1 MAERILIKK
10 RNNSLNGTIKLSGS
24 KSISNRAL
32 IINALCPDDFAIEGL
47 ASAND
52 TQLLQDLIQSKEVVR
67 DAGPAGT
74 TFRFMTAYLSLQPGK
89 QILTGTDRMKQRPV
103 RVLVDALRAL
113 GADIEYLEKEGYP
126 PLSIGESSLSKTDEL
141 EINAGTSSQYLSA
154 LLMIAPTLPNG
165 LRLKLKGELVS
176 RPYLLMTL
184 RLMEYFGVQ
193 HQWDGNVISVSA
205 QSYQAR
211 PFKVEAD
218 WSAAS
223 YYYIMAAFADEPD
236 LFLGGLF
243 EDSLQGDAVIVK
255 MMESFGIQSTFTPE
269 GVRLTRSGHP
279 VSSEFHWNFLEC
291 PDIAQSLAV
300 ICGGTGVRGYFS
312 GLQTLK
318 IKETDRIAALH
329 QELKKIEV
337 HFALE
342 PVVNDEGEEQYE
354 VQGKAKWNA
363 IPQFETYEDHR
374 MAMAFA
380 PLAMQHS
387 LFIEEPQVV
396 IKSYPEFWDD
406 LQQIEFEVV
415 IPQD

>member
-1 MAERILIKK
+1 MAKIILLKK
-10 RNNSLNGTIKLSGS
+10 RDNSLNGTIQLSGS

-32 IINALCPDDFAIEGL
+32 IIRALCSEDFLIEGL
-47 ASAND
+47 ATAND
-52 TQLLQDLIQSKEVVR
+52 TELLQQLIQSKESIR

-74 TFRFMTAYLSLQPGK
+74 TFRFMTAYLAMRPGT
-89 QILTGTDRMKQRPV
+89 QVLTGTERMKQRPV
-103 RVLVDALRAL
+103 RVLVDALRTL

-126 PLSIGESSLSKTDEL
+126 PLSIGEATLSKTNEL
-141 EINAGTSSQYLSA
+141 AIDASTSSQYLSA

-165 LRLKLKGELVS
+165 LTLKLIGALVS

-193 HQWDGNVISVSA
+193 HQWEGNVIRVA
-205 QSYQAR
+205 PQSYQAR

-223 YYYIMAAFADEPD
+223 YYYIMAAFSDQPN

-243 EDSLQGDAVIVK
+243 EESLQGDAVLVD
-255 MMESFGIQSTFTPE
+255 MMKFFGIQSTFKE
-269 GVRLTRSGHP
+269 DGVWLSRIGYPTASK
-279 VSSEFHWNFLEC
+279 FNWNFLAC

-300 ICGGTGVRGYFS
+300 ICGGTGVPGYFS

-329 QELKKIEV
+329 QELKKVGV
-337 HFALE
+337 HFALA
-342 PVVNDEGEEQYE
+342 PTIDEQGEEKYE
-354 VQGKAKWNA
+354 VNGKASWSVA
-363 IPQFETYEDHR
+363 PQFETYEDHR
-374 MAMAFA
+374 MAMALA
-380 PLAMQHS
+380 PLAMLHPII
-387 LFIEEPQVV
+387 IENPNVV
-396 IKSYPEFWDD
+396 VKSYPEFWED
-406 LQQIEFEVV
+406 LKELDFEV

>member
-1 MAERILIKK
+1 MAKTILLKK
-10 RNNSLNGTIKLSGS
+10 RDNSLNGTIKLSGS

-32 IINALCPDDFAIEGL
+32 IIRALCSEDFPIEGL

-52 TQLLQDLIQSKEVVR
+52 TALLQELIQSNESVR

-74 TFRFMTAYLSLQPGK
+74 TFRFMTAYLALQPGT
-89 QILTGTDRMKQRPV
+89 QVLTGTERMKQRPV
-103 RVLVDALRAL
+103 RVLVDALRTL
-113 GADIEYLEKEGYP
+113 GADIEYLENEGYP
-126 PLSIGESSLSKTDEL
+126 PLSIGEANLSQSDEL
-141 EINAGTSSQYLSA
+141 EIDAGTSSQYLSA

-165 LRLKLKGELVS
+165 LRLKLKGTLVS

-184 RLMEYFGVQ
+184 RLMEYFGIQ
-193 HQWDGNVISVSA
+193 HHWEGDVISVAA
-205 QSYQAR
+205 QSYQAK

-223 YYYIMAAFADEPD
+223 YYYIMAAFSDQPN

-243 EDSLQGDAVIVK
+243 EDSLQGDSVIVK
-255 MMESFGIQSTFTPE
+255 MMESFGIQSSFNTD
-269 GVRLTRSGHP
+269 GIQITRRA
-279 VSSEFHWNFLEC
+279 VSSLSKFQWDFLEC

-300 ICGGTGVRGYFS
+300 ICGGTGRQGYFS

-329 QELKKIEV
+329 QELEKVGV

-342 PVVNDEGEEQYE
+342 PIIDERGVDHYQ
-354 VQGKAKWNA
+354 VTGKADWNA
-363 IPQFETYEDHR
+363 APLLKTYEDHR

-380 PLAMQHS
+380 PLAMFHPI
-387 LFIEEPQVV
+387 LIEDPKVV

-406 LQQIEFEVV
+406 LEHIGYEV
-415 IPQD
+415 IPQG

>member
-1 MAERILIKK
+1 MAKTILLKK
-10 RNNSLNGTIKLSGS
+10 RDNSLNGTIKLSGS

-32 IINALCPDDFAIEGL
+32 IIRALCSEDFPIEGL

-52 TQLLQDLIQSKEVVR
+52 TALLQELIQSNESVR

-74 TFRFMTAYLSLQPGK
+74 TFRFMTAYLALQPGT
-89 QILTGTDRMKQRPV
+89 QVLTGTERMKQRPV
-103 RVLVDALRAL
+103 RVLVDALRTL
-113 GADIEYLEKEGYP
+113 GADIEYLENEGYP
-126 PLSIGESSLSKTDEL
+126 PLSIGEANLSQSDEL
-141 EINAGTSSQYLSA
+141 EIDAGTSSQYLSA

-165 LRLKLKGELVS
+165 LRLKLKGTLVS

-184 RLMEYFGVQ
+184 RLMEYFGIQ
-193 HQWDGNVISVSA
+193 HHWEGDVISVAA
-205 QSYQAR
+205 QSYQAK

-223 YYYIMAAFADEPD
+223 YYYIMAAFSDQPN

-243 EDSLQGDAVIVK
+243 EDSLQGDSVIVK
-255 MMESFGIQSTFTPE
+255 MMESFGIQSSFNTD
-269 GVRLTRSGHP
+269 GIQITRRA
-279 VSSEFHWNFLEC
+279 VSSLSKFQWDFLEC

-300 ICGGTGVRGYFS
+300 ICGGTGRQGYFS

-329 QELKKIEV
+329 QELEKVGV

-342 PVVNDEGEEQYE
+342 PIIDERGVEHYQ
-354 VQGKAKWNA
+354 VTGKADWNA
-363 IPQFETYEDHR
+363 APLLKTYEDHR

-380 PLAMQHS
+380 PLAMFHPI
-387 LFIEEPQVV
+387 LIEDPKVV

-406 LQQIEFEVV
+406 LEHIGYEV
-415 IPQD
+415 IPQG